1 MVNTPV
7 ALIIFNRPDITKKT
21 FDEIAKARPPK
32 LFVIADG
39 PCADNPEDIKKCAA
53 VREIIER
60 VDWKCEVIK
69 NYSNVNLGCG
79 KRPATGISWVFEHVE
94 EAIIL
99 EDDCVPHPTFF
110 RFCEELLEIYR
121 HDERIMMIGGRSNLY
136 DQEQTQYSYYF
147 SRLPSCWGWSTWR
160 RAWRHHD
167 MEINLWPSLRD
178 TSWLLDILSDPVE
191 IEFWQNIFDKAYTGA
206 GNVDYWDFQWAFT
219 CWAHNGLTILP
230 NKELV
235 SNIGFGEEATHTKSF
250 DDKRANLPVAEM
262 VFPLKH
268 PSYMVRD
275 READN
280 HRFKY
285 YGPSKRFNQRQS
297 LLLRLHRQFSTVM
310 PGPLRKLIAHLRT
323 KGHR

>member
-1 MVNTPV
+1 MRTPV
-7 ALIIFNRPDITKKT
+7 AFIIFNRPDTTEKA
-21 FDEIAKARPPK
+21 FDKIAKARPPK

-39 PCADNPEDIKKCAA
+39 PRADNPEDIKKCVA

-60 VDWKCEVIK
+60 VDWECEVFK
-69 NYSNVNLGCG
+69 NYSDVNLGCG

-99 EDDCVPHPTFF
+99 EDDCVAHPTFF

-121 HDERIMMIGGRSNLY
+121 FDERIMMIGGRSNLY
-136 DQEQTQYSYYF
+136 DQERTQYSYYF

-191 IEFWQNIFDKAYTGA
+191 IEFWQNTFDKAYTGA

-230 NKELV
+230 TKELV

-250 DDKRANLPVAEM
+250 NDKRANLPVAEM

-268 PSYMVRD
+268 PPYMVRD
-275 READN
+275 READKL
-280 HRFKY
+280 RFKY
-285 YGPSKRFNQRQS
+285 YGPSKRFNQRPS
-297 LLLRLHRQFSTVM
+297 LFLRLSGRFSAVM
-310 PGPLRKLIAHLRT
+310 SGPLRKLIACLLT
-323 KGHR
+323 KGHG

>member
-7 ALIIFNRPDITKKT
+7 ALIIFNRPDTTKQVIA
-21 FDEIAKARPPK
+21 EIAKVKPSK
-32 LFVIADG
+32 LYVIADG
-39 PCADNPEDIKKCAA
+39 PREGHPEDVEKCSAA
-53 VREIIER
+53 REVIEG
-60 VDWKCEVIK
+60 VDWKCEVTK
-69 NYSNVNLGCG
+69 NYSDVNLGCG

-136 DQEQTQYSYYF
+136 DQERTQYSYYF
-147 SRLPSCWGWSTWR
+147 SRFSSCWGWSTWR

-191 IEFWQNIFDKAYTGA
+191 IEFWRNIFDKAYTGA
-206 GNVDYWDFQWAFT
+206 GNADYWDFQWAFT

-230 NKELV
+230 TKELV

-250 DDKRANLPVAEM
+250 NDKRANLPVAEM

-268 PSYMVRD
+268 PPYMVRD
-275 READN
+275 READEL
-280 HRFKY
+280 RFKY
-285 YGPSKRFNQRQS
+285 YGPLKRFNQRPS
-297 LLLRLHRQFSTVM
+297 LLLR
-310 PGPLRKLIAHLRT
+310 LRKLIAHLRT

>member
-1 MVNTPV
+1 MNTPV
-7 ALIIFNRPDITKKT
+7 ALIIFNRPDTTKQVLA
-21 FDEIAKARPPK
+21 EIAKVKPSK
-32 LFVIADG
+32 FYVIADG
-39 PCADNPEDIKKCAA
+39 PREGHAEDVEKCSVARK
-53 VREIIER
+53 VIEG
-60 VDWKCEVIK
+60 VDWECEVFK
-69 NYSNVNLGCG
+69 NYSDVNLGCG

-136 DQEQTQYSYYF
+136 DQERTQYSYYF
-147 SRLPSCWGWSTWR
+147 SQLPSCWGWSTWR

-191 IEFWQNIFDKAYTGA
+191 IEFWQNTFDKAYTGA

-230 NKELV
+230 TKELV

-250 DDKRANLPVAEM
+250 NDKRANLPVAEM
-262 VFPLKH
+262 VFPFKH
-268 PSYMVRD
+268 PPYMVRD
-275 READN
+275 READKL
-280 HRFKY
+280 RFKH
-285 YGPSKRFNQRQS
+285 YGPSKRFNQRPS
-297 LLLRLHRQFSTVM
+297 LLLR
-310 PGPLRKLIAHLRT
+310 LRKLIAHLRT
-323 KGHR
+323 KGHG